1 MLNSGDYSQTPS
13 IQLLKEWYRD
23 LTPAVRSAPDKRL
36 NQQNPLDRRY
46 NHVRLTTRRTHW
58 HSGFCLQLFKSKLV
72 REKAA
77 TMTRPSAGLVIG
89 LFAPVVLSSPV
100 NQAQESPKAP
110 REVTEIRAR
119 YLGVTGWEIT
129 DGKTHILIDPYISRV
144 PGPPADEGP
153 TPAEWP
159 GNLSLDDSVVPD
171 TAAIDR
177 YIDRADYILLTHA
190 HYVHMLDV
198 PYIARTRKAIIIGNQ
213 SVANIA
219 RDYGVPDEQIITIRG
234 GEDFDFGAFSVRVF
248 PSLHSATRG
257 KRYFSSGTAPAG
269 ATWPLPFK
277 DFVEGGTVG
286 FLIRLKGLQIVAFG
300 SMNFI
305 ERELAGLHPDV
316 ALVASDPLRH
326 EIYDYM
332 ERLLRALDFPPL
344 VVATHWDSS
353 QLPLGSPFTKQL
365 KDADEFAAEE

>member
-1 MLNSGDYSQTPS
+1 
-13 IQLLKEWYRD
+13 
-23 LTPAVRSAPDKRL
+23 
-36 NQQNPLDRRY
+36 
-46 NHVRLTTRRTHW
+46 
-58 HSGFCLQLFKSKLV
+58 
-72 REKAA
+72 
-77 TMTRPSAGLVIG
+77 MTRPSAGLVIG
-89 LFAPVVLSSPV
+89 FLTTMALLSLAV

-110 REVTEIRAR
+110 SEMMETRAR

-144 PGPPADEGP
+144 PGPPADER
-153 TPAEWP
+153 PAPAGWP
-159 GNLSLDDSVVPD
+159 GKMSLDDSAVPD

-177 YIDRADYILLTHA
+177 HIDRADYILLTHA
-190 HYVHMLDV
+190 HYVHMLDA

-257 KRYFSSGTAPAG
+257 KRYFSSDTAPAG
-269 ATWPLPFK
+269 AKWPLPFK

-286 FLIRLKGLQIVAFG
+286 FLIRLNGLQIVAFG

-326 EIYDYM
+326 EIYDYTG
-332 ERLLRALDFPPL
+332 RLLRALDFPPL

-365 KDADEFAAEE
+365 KDADEFAAEVCAASPQSRVIIPRHFEWIKFSRK